1 MALTKIGVYQ
11 VVSVL
16 GEGPRG
22 TVYLCRDREDRR
34 LAVRIFPSTSDPE
47 GFLKIA
53 GALKDLNEHHLA
65 LIEDFG
71 IQEGKPFLA
80 SELVKGEE
88 LPTWLDNSRSLA
100 DHLKLIEG
108 LVEALHAAHT
118 RGMAHGRVQPSNIH
132 ALPDGECRLL
142 DLGVSTLSPGAP
154 GAPTAYVAPELV
166 EGGEISAKTDIYSTG
181 VVCYEILA
189 GRPPFDPSSSSGQT
203 QSLRAV
209 RPDLAR
215 DLSDAVTAC
224 LDKDPEW
231 RPKDLGYLLQ
241 VVKQLREA
249 GLPKGARA
257 PTKPAPRSAAATG
270 AAPAARSAR
279 SKADRSGPPLLP
291 IAIGLVALAGGGYWL
306 WSRMSAPPPLGARV
320 GSTTAATFPSGT
332 PSVHPSPGATATPA
346 AGPAPRA
353 TPAPTA
359 VVPPPASP
367 TPGLALAVPTVLP
380 TPATPSPATP
390 SPVATPSP
398 AGPTPAPT
406 PVVATPPQTPPPAT
420 PAPVTEKPTPAPAP
434 VASAEPA
441 APAALTTVVPRI
453 LKKGSTGIVDIHG
466 LGLRSDHQ
474 IRIWK
479 GRDAAAGFTVVR
491 QRPVNETL
499 IQAVIQVDPA
509 AAPGPYVLVV
519 VDRQGNVSN
528 LLPIEI
534 AK

>member
-1 MALTKIGVYQ
+1 MALTKIGGYQ

-16 GEGPRG
+16 GEGARG
-22 TVYLCRDREDRR
+22 TVYLCRDREDHR

-88 LPTWLDNSRSLA
+88 LPTWLDDSRSLA

-108 LVEALHAAHT
+108 LLEALHAAHA
-118 RGMAHGRVQPSNIH
+118 RGIVHGRVQPTNIH

-142 DLGVSTLSPGAP
+142 DLGVSSLAP
-154 GAPTAYVAPELV
+154 QARSSMTPYVAPELR
-166 EGGEISAKTDIYSTG
+166 EGGEISAKTDIYSAG

-189 GRPPFDPSSSSGQT
+189 GRSPFDPSSPSGQT
-203 QSLRAV
+203 PSLRALGPNMP
-209 RPDLAR
+209 RDLA
-215 DLSDAVTAC
+215 DAVTAC

-249 GLPKGARA
+249 GLPKGARGA
-257 PTKPAPRSAAATG
+257 AKPAPRAN
-270 AAPAARSAR
+270 PASLASPASRSAR
-279 SKADRSGPPLLP
+279 SRGVDRSGPPLLP
-291 IAIGLVALAGGGYWL
+291 IAVGLVALAGGGYWL
-306 WSRMSAPPPLGARV
+306 WSRMSAPPPSGGRT
-320 GSTTAATFPSGT
+320 GSTTSDIFPSAA
-332 PSVHPSPGATATPA
+332 PSSQPSPIASAAPA
-346 AGPAPRA
+346 ASPSPRV
-353 TPAPTA
+353 TP
-359 VVPPPASP
+359 VQASM
-367 TPGLALAVPTVLP
+367 LP
-380 TPATPSPATP
+380 LPATPSPGAAAVPTPLPTPPPEATP
-390 SPVATPSP
+390 VPAAT
-398 AGPTPAPT
+398 PTPARPT
-406 PVVATPPQTPPPAT
+406 PVPTPAVVAAAPTPPPAT
-420 PAPVTEKPTPAPAP
+420 PAPVAEKPTPAPA
-434 VASAEPA
+434 ASAEPTT
-441 APAALTTVVPRI
+441 PAVLTTVVPRI

-466 LGLRSDHQ
+466 LGLRSEHQ

-479 GRDAAAGFTVVR
+479 GRETAPGFSVTR

-499 IQAVIQVDPA
+499 IQAVIQVDA
-509 AAPGPYVLVV
+509 GATPGPYVLVV